1 MGKYILFLVLIFCF
15 SVSLYSQSTQD
26 FSSAIKQGDFYFT
39 QNKFLDAKNAYEN
52 ALKLN
57 PNDSYA
63 KKQVEKCVLNEKEKG
78 KTEENRSYQK
88 IINKADQLFD
98 SKDYTASKGMFQ
110 RALELKPSDEYPKK
124 QIEII
129 DALLNPKKIDKR
141 DTLPTLGLSSDL
153 SLEDAEKQLKLAEF
167 KRRNKKDSVVVGR
180 VKLVQTK
187 ETSIFNNS
195 TLGIDSTKTRLGIID
210 KDYDTSLVRYGV
222 SNSKNN
228 LVYTVSKETKMSDS
242 IFNSLLIKDAQIE
255 RNQTIVDSVYIQK
268 EHKIID
274 DTKVKQKIQ
283 EFVAESNV
291 KTDQIIDDKLQ
302 QKSKSNTY
310 LYEKT
315 VDYIDKIE
323 SDDQISLKKSSNKN
337 DSLHVKSLTNIEFND
352 SIHTNPEDKRL
363 VNKQFLHTE
372 ENSTEVFKDSIS
384 GIVRIKAVNQIDGK
398 SKTVQN
404 HEESIIQDQNN
415 ILQETDRG
423 VSKSKNITDITL
435 IKTIEKQDSSVNRLK
450 NNEKKHEATNE
461 RFIEKE
467 VKDNL
472 SSKSSINGLEH
483 KTEIASTSIDDLPF
497 QNSNS
502 IDHLEHSIHGT
513 DANESDKQVN
523 KNLTIRAELENI
535 ESKVVTFDDKISN
548 TIGASYPEGVSQE
561 SFNKTDDEGLLL
573 SVITRRIVVKNGYGQ
588 VYTRIQKHD
597 SITYQKNGEPSTE
610 MIWQRETQDAK
621 LKKNFK

>member
-1 MGKYILFLVLIFCF
+1 MGKYILFLVVIFCF

-26 FSSAIKQGDFYFT
+26 FASAIKQADFYFT

-63 KKQVEKCVLNEKEKG
+63 KKQVEKCIANEKEKG
-78 KTEENRSYQK
+78 KSEENRSYQK

-98 SKDYTASKGMFQ
+98 IKDYPASKTMFQ

-129 DALLNPKKIDKR
+129 DALLNPKKSVKR
-141 DTLPTLGLSSDL
+141 DTLPTLGLSSDM
-153 SLEDAEKQLKLAEF
+153 SLNEAEKQLKAAEF
-167 KRRNKKDSVVVGR
+167 KRRNKKDSVVVGK
-180 VKLVQTK
+180 VNSVQSK
-187 ETSIFNNS
+187 ETSIFNKS
-195 TLGIDSTKTRLGIID
+195 TFGIDSTKIKLGNVD
-210 KDYDTSLVRYGV
+210 KNYDTTSVRFTSSY
-222 SNSKNN
+222 SKTNET
-228 LVYTVSKETKMSDS
+228 YTISKEAKMSDS
-242 IFNSLLIKDAQIE
+242 IFKRILVKDAQLE

-268 EHKIID
+268 EHKIND
-274 DTKVKQKIQ
+274 DTKEKQKIH

-291 KTDQIIDDKLQ
+291 KTDQINNEKLE
-302 QKSKSNTY
+302 QKNKSNTY
-310 LYEKT
+310 LSEKT
-315 VDYIDKIE
+315 VEYIDGIE
-323 SDDQISLKKSSNKN
+323 SDEKISLKKRTDKN
-337 DSLHVKSLTNIEFND
+337 DSLHAKSFMNNAFND
-352 SIHTNPEDKRL
+352 SIHTNPVEKRL
-363 VNKQFLHTE
+363 FNKQFLHTK

-384 GIVRIKAVNQIDGK
+384 GIVRIRAVNQIDGK
-398 SKTVQN
+398 NKTVQN

-423 VSKSKNITDITL
+423 VSKSKNITDKTL
-435 IKTIEKQDSSVNRLK
+435 IKTIEKQDSSVLRLK
-450 NNEKKHEATNE
+450 NNEKKHEVTNE

-467 VKDNL
+467 VTDNL
-472 SSKSSINGLEH
+472 TSKTSINGLEH
-483 KTEIASTSIDDLPF
+483 KTEIALTSNDDLPF
-497 QNSNS
+497 QNLNS
-502 IDHLEHSIHGT
+502 IDHLEHSINGT
-513 DANESDKQVN
+513 DANESDKQIN

-535 ESKVVTFDDKISN
+535 ESKDVTFDDKLSN
-548 TIGASYPEGVSQE
+548 AIGASYPEGVSQE

-610 MIWQRETQDAK
+610 MTWQRETQDAK
-621 LKKNFK
+621 LKKNF